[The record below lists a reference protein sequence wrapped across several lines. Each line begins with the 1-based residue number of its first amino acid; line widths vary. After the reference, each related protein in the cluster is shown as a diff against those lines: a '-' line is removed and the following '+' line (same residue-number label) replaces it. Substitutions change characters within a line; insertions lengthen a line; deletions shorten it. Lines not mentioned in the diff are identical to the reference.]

1 MFIYLPASIFEA
13 YRYEFAEQNRKN
25 MQLSFFRN
33 YMFRTLHAFVAFPI
47 LATSFNLSNFVLT
60 SESPREVVS
69 CTDQNGTLTE
79 EALINPECDRF
90 VKAAKIDKYFSDFN
104 LPASGHGMTFVI
116 EAEKNDLPWNL
127 LPAIA
132 MAESTGCKFVIKG
145 NNNCF
150 GWGSGKI
157 KFESIDKSIEVI
169 AWNLGGNNPNT
180 SHHYEGKDVKGILAK
195 YNPPIVAPRYL
206 PIVTGIMKAIE
217 EKKLN

>member
-1 MFIYLPASIFEA
+1 MQNIELAK
-13 YRYEFAEQNRKN
+13 QNRPN

-33 YMFRTLHAFVAFPI
+33 YMFRALHAFVAFPI
-47 LATSFNLSNFVLT
+47 LATSFSFSDFTLKP
-60 SESPREVVS
+60 ESPREVVL
-69 CTDQNGTLTE
+69 CTDENGILTE
-79 EALINPECDRF
+79 EALINPECDQY
-90 VKAAKIDKYFSDFN
+90 VKAEKINKYFSDYN
-104 LPASGHGMTFVI
+104 LPLQGSGMTFVL

-132 MAESTGCKFVIKG
+132 MAESTGCKFVIRG

-180 SHHYEGKDVKGILAK
+180 SHYYEGKDVKGILAK

-217 EKKLN
+217 EKKI